1 MGIKLIVG
9 LGNPGEHYKDT
20 RHNVGFM
27 VIDHLAKR
35 LKMKKYEECCFSHL
49 FKKNINGETVYFAKP
64 QTYMNLSGVA
74 VKNLITDLNL
84 LPEEVLVVH
93 DDLDLPLGTTKLKF
107 GGSSAGQKGVE
118 NIIKELGT
126 KNFYRLRIGI
136 GRPKEKKQ
144 VVKYVLSPFDTEQK
158 PIIQRAIAKAGECIL
173 RAITEGVEP
182 AMNFCNR
189 NEL

>member
-1 MGIKLIVG
+1 MSIKLVVG

-27 VIDHLAKR
+27 VIDHLTRR
-35 LKMKKYEECCFSHL
+35 LKIKHFEECCFSHL
-49 FKKNINGETVYFAKP
+49 YRKIVNGQDLYLAKP
-64 QTYMNLSGVA
+64 QTYMNLSGIA
-74 VKNLITDLNL
+74 VKNLLQDLRL
-84 LPEEVLVVH
+84 LPEELLVVH
-93 DDLDLPLGTTKLKF
+93 DDLDLPLGVTKLKF

-144 VVKYVLSPFDTEQK
+144 VVNYVLSPFSSEQK
-158 PIIQRAIAKAGECIL
+158 LIIQRAIVKAGDCIL
-173 RAITEGVEP
+173 RAITEGIEP
-182 AMNFCNR
+182 AMNFCNK
-189 NEL
+189 ND

>member
-1 MGIKLIVG
+1 MLRLIVG
-9 LGNPGEHYKDT
+9 LGNPGEHYKET

-35 LKMKKYEECCFSHL
+35 LKLKKYEESCFSHL
-49 FKKNINGETVYFAKP
+49 YKKNIKGTTVYFAKP

-74 VKNLITDLNL
+74 VKNLVSDLNL
-84 LPEEVLVVH
+84 LPEEIMVVH
-93 DDLDLPLGTTKLKF
+93 DDLDLPLGVTKIKF

-136 GRPKEKKQ
+136 GRPKEKRQ
-144 VVKYVLSPFDTEQK
+144 VVNYVLSPFSADQR
-158 PIIQRAIAKAGECIL
+158 PVIQRAIQKAGECIL
-173 RAITEGVEP
+173 RAITEGIEP
-182 AMNFCNR
+182 AMNFCNK
-189 NEL
+189 ND

>member
-1 MGIKLIVG
+1 MMIRLVVG
-9 LGNPGEHYKDT
+9 LGNPGEHYRET

-27 VIDHLAKR
+27 VIDHLARR
-35 LKMKKYEECCFSHL
+35 LRLKKYEECCFSHL
-49 FKKNINGETVYFAKP
+49 YRKNINGETVYFAKP

-74 VKNLITDLNL
+74 VKNLLMDLNL
-84 LPEEVLVVH
+84 LPENLLVVH
-93 DDLDLPLGTTKLKF
+93 DDLDLPLGHTKLKF

-136 GRPKEKKQ
+136 GRPKEKRQ
-144 VVKYVLSPFDTEQK
+144 VVNYVLSPFSPEQR
-158 PIIQRAIAKAGECIL
+158 PVIQRAIEKAGECIL
-173 RAITEGVEP
+173 RAITEGIEP

-189 NEL
+189 ND